1 MMRNKFKLF
10 CVTAA
15 IASCMSIPAFAAETK
30 EEYQSEAAVISADL
44 ENVDAQLESL
54 KNANNAVSDKY
65 KALCAERKESGN
77 MSLEKDVW
85 DQVKELH
92 KEAAQYRVSKD
103 DVSYKSLRASA
114 KESLSS
120 DNYDA
125 ALDSLK
131 QILESKKARLE
142 KMEKTNELMQQIDA
156 LLSA

>member
-1 MMRNKFKLF
+1 
-10 CVTAA
+10 
-15 IASCMSIPAFAAETK
+15 
-30 EEYQSEAAVISADL
+30 
-44 ENVDAQLESL
+44 
-54 KNANNAVSDKY
+54 
-65 KALCAERKESGN
+65 

>member
-44 ENVDAQLESL
+44 ETVDAQLESL
-54 KNANNAVSDKY
+54 N